1 MQTLLNKLPGD
12 RIIRLQLLMM
22 VVVLALFSLT
32 LGGRFFS
39 NGNFQSIA
47 SQLPVLGLLALG
59 MAVTMLTGGINLSII
74 ASANAC
80 SLVMAAL
87 IVAHPEQPL
96 WLALA
101 LLAGLLT
108 AVAIG
113 VLNGVLIAVV
123 GVSPILATL
132 GTMTLIA
139 GLNILLSNGAVISG
153 FPPLIQ
159 MLGNGDIAGIPL
171 SLLIFPL
178 SLLIFLLVAALV
190 WLLLERTTLGRSIL
204 LIGSNEK
211 ATRFSGVNTT
221 RVIITVYVLSA
232 LMSWGAALLMMS
244 MFNSAKAGYGE
255 SWLLVTILASVL
267 GGINPDGGFGR
278 IPGLVLAL
286 IVLQMIESGLNLLGV
301 SSYLTMALWGGV
313 LILFIALQNRR
324 T

>member
-1 MQTLLNKLPGD
+1 MLTLFRKLPGD
-12 RIIRLQLLMM
+12 RIIHLQLLMI
-22 VVVLALFSLT
+22 VVVLGLFSLT
-32 LGGRFFS
+32 LGSRFFS
-39 NGNFQSIA
+39 MGNVQSIA
-47 SQLPVLGLLALG
+47 SQLPVLGMLALG
-59 MAVTMLTGGINLSII
+59 MGITMLTGGINLSII

-80 SLVMAAL
+80 SLVMAAI
-87 IVAHPEQPL
+87 IVAHPDRPE
-96 WLALA
+96 WLVIA
-101 LLAGLLT
+101 LLAGLLL

-113 VLNGVLIAVV
+113 VLNGVLIAVI

-139 GLNILLSNGAVISG
+139 GLNILLTNGAVISG

-159 MLGNGDIAGIPL
+159 SISNGSVAGIPL
-171 SLLIFPL
+171 SLLL
-178 SLLIFLLVAALV
+178 FLLVVTLL
-190 WLLLERTTLGRSIL
+190 WLLLEHTTLGRSIL
-204 LIGSNEK
+204 LLGSNLK

-221 RVIITVYVLSA
+221 RVLITVYVLSA

-278 IPGLVLAL
+278 VIGLVLAL
-286 IVLQMIESGLNLLGV
+286 VVLQMLESGLNLMGV
-301 SSYLTMALWGGV
+301 SSHLTMALWGGV

>member
-1 MQTLLNKLPGD
+1 MQSLLKVLPGD
-12 RIIRLQLLMM
+12 RIIRLQLLMIAI
-22 VVVLALFSLT
+22 VLVLFSLT
-32 LGGRFFS
+32 LGSRFFS
-39 NGNFQSIA
+39 SGNFQSIA
-47 SQLPVLGLLALG
+47 GQLPVLGLLALG
-59 MAVTMLTGGINLSII
+59 MGVTMLTGGINLSII

-80 SLVMAAL
+80 SLVMAAI
-87 IVAHPEQPL
+87 IVAHPDQPA
-96 WLALA
+96 WLAIA
-101 LLAGLLT
+101 LLAGLLL

-113 VLNGVLIAVV
+113 VLNGVLIAVI

-139 GLNILLSNGAVISG
+139 GLNILLTNGAVISG
-153 FPPLIQ
+153 FPPVIQ
-159 MLGNGDIAGIPL
+159 AIGNSSLAGIPL
-171 SLLIFPL
+171 SLLL
-178 SLLIFLLVAALV
+178 FLAVAALL

-204 LIGSNEK
+204 LLGSNLQ

-221 RVIITVYVLSA
+221 RVLITVYVLSA

-278 IPGLVLAL
+278 VIGLVLAL
-286 IVLQMIESGLNLLGV
+286 IVLQMLESGLNLLGV

-313 LILFIALQNRR
+313 LILFIALQNRKN
-324 T
+324 

>member
-12 RIIRLQLLMM
+12 RIIRLQVLML
-22 VVVLALFSLT
+22 VAVLVLFSLT

-39 NGNFQSIA
+39 LGNFQSIA

-59 MAVTMLTGGINLSII
+59 MGVTMLTGGINLSII

-80 SLVMAAL
+80 SLLMAAL
-87 IVAHPEQPL
+87 IVAHPDQPQ
-96 WLALA
+96 WVFLA
-101 LLAGLLT
+101 LLAGLGL
-108 AVAIG
+108 AVVIG
-113 VLNGVLIAVV
+113 VVNGVLIAVI

-153 FPPLIQ
+153 FPPVIQ
-159 MLGNGDIAGIPL
+159 MLGNGNIAGIPL
-171 SLLIFPL
+171 SLLL
-178 SLLIFLLVAALV
+178 FLAVAALM
-190 WLLLERTTLGRSIL
+190 WLLLERTTLGRTIL
-204 LIGSNEK
+204 LLGSNEK

-221 RVIITVYVLSA
+221 RVTIVVYVLSA

-278 IPGLVLAL
+278 IPGLVMAL
-286 IVLQMIESGLNLLGV
+286 IVLQMLESGLNLLGV

-313 LILFIALQNRR
+313 LILFIALQHRR

>member
-171 SLLIFPL
+171 SLLIF
-178 SLLIFLLVAALV
+178 LLVAALV